1 MSPARA
7 EATARSVA
15 PAPARRPARPRP
27 TPVPDVETPRRGLG
41 RITHVARGLREGNQ
55 LGRIATLAT
64 IALFASVF
72 GVVVFQ
78 TLIVQGQARLDN
90 VAARTAVEEQRAKDL
105 RHQVADLESPNR
117 ISQAATALGMIR
129 PGVVGYLQ
137 PTAADDAKATYVPT
151 PTPTTAPKPPTKT
164 TTKPTTKTTTG
175 TSGKTTATTTP
186 TKKTTTTT
194 TPGKTTTTTVP
205 KGTKP

>member
-129 PGVVGYLQ
+129 PGVVGYQQ